1 MSSSST
7 FDRLVAEEE
16 EQPEWVTKQ
25 LGKNIIERVTAVGRG
40 TMSYLDG
47 LGMTVGVDRQ
57 HQFQAYMATTG
68 RELLEMQLV
77 DTGDEDRKREAILK
91 QMMRAG
97 RVLRGH
103 VKVSENEAG
112 QKSVAIDKE
121 WNTGSW
127 TPEMIEAGMDCLFYV
142 FLDDG
147 PWKPGTLV
155 GENVEKRPQAVI
167 MLEKLLQRHTEA
179 RSYIQFKLDD
189 LMTQALNSYIKRGK
203 ARAKLEILYIIH
215 AARERFIG
223 QISEF
228 SVAARAAELM
238 SSEIRLAAIIIQQV
252 FRVYMSTKSKKM
264 DYSLINPIAAQF
276 GSNEEMLAM
285 RERAAGL
292 RTMDLKRQWNVMH
305 QHMTRPARHTI
316 GGFRGPCHIP
326 HHFTT
331 ILLDIV
337 LTVVSKMAGKF
348 SPMNRENFIE
358 GGGAILLANFVSCP
372 TSKFSYISMQII
384 AHVAKVPA
392 SFRPCCE
399 SGCTKAIHR
408 FLVYL
413 QKSGKL
419 HWLAKGTDG
428 LEKMLDKSDEEK
440 KAFQVHKFA
449 FFDGVLA
456 LTKLAVHAAGFCR
469 ANGGYG
475 YNRPPQP
482 DSEACN
488 YLKMLQE
495 FNPAPSTPISKLTP
509 STIGDKKMVKMLVQL
524 TVESRHLQATRSLL
538 LAIFTMSCS
547 ECHKHI
553 LFEVLSDSC
562 RAAKHILNLLY
573 ERDAAVS
580 SLSLCLFLQ
589 LNTLELARDTF
600 IATEAFRPHL
610 ATLTKPTANFKRR
623 PYQRAALI
631 AASLLRQHEWRAYD
645 PEVLPSFMSHPE
657 NVRKAVYLDL
667 LKTCKGPCAPET
679 ADSLTIADL
688 VVMPCARPHCSTIK
702 DLSIVAE
709 DVGAADLAHF
719 LVHPGEDKFIESLP
733 WDEAAA
739 TCVILEAL
747 TRNCSTAEHLL
758 GGTSVLDFLSRYM
771 YISRYMVE
779 QGRMAAAQ
787 LLILVNGLASAAAA
801 MTSIVF
807 VAIGYEVRE
816 AVVVEAVFGPKG
828 AGFLDAAAYWLMTLA
843 ESHEG
848 MDSLVLST
856 MRTFGQNILELADKI
871 ARLVL
876 QAGIQSITSPVRVT
890 LLLSLSPWAKT
901 CAAVISK
908 IHLVYAGQ
916 ATLKYAVLEK
926 TCRLGATLL
935 EHPLTTSEGI
945 VKWGIIEA
953 LRIHLPTP
961 AFGIGSTPDEAYS
974 DAIVQMPLSLV
985 VLLGE
990 ACQSDRGKGNCLTD
1004 GFLRRVLDKLQIL
1017 APSLETNDALSIWAE
1032 QIKRNPKGR
1041 FDEDKEFHASLMRRI
1056 VCECL
1061 RVIERCANFSSI
1073 AVGSCNDLILDARA
1087 GYKVVRICTQIIDKD
1102 ACPKNDPA
1110 YLAALRLLAKLAQDS
1125 FRLDHAMKENDVLGL
1140 IRLEMEQGIINSNLL
1155 DRPSFGKN
1163 ELPEVGVKAC
1173 LEILQGLASGHPS
1186 EYKTQQFFLFREVLG
1201 RVSQRWGRLEESVR
1215 RVNWE
1220 MFISSE
1226 KSDKVIAEGG
1236 SPWCDDDDEAGIPF
1250 STTSPQPK
1258 DHGHRTQQPQ
1268 STQPRPTPRSEW
1280 NGETFDY
1287 ENDRIVRETL
1297 QKLYVKAG
1305 LPEESN
1311 LLSNSRQSSR
1321 QSSRVSSRH
1330 SSRPA
1335 SAAAVVPQSSDSFD
1349 STGARTGMGREWVA
1363 GTYDACGVNS
1373 CGSLKLRGAHPDL
1386 SNQHG
1391 KFRDSPSELMN
1402 SLILNVPTFLEDG
1415 TTLNVANL
1423 SAREPALRNAIL
1435 ERKSR
1440 TGFVG
1445 KILSPVK
1452 DTRAKHQQK
1461 GSGHGHG
1468 VATAQVRMKKLV
1480 PLPISGPSHHP
1491 PGQRGHPLSPAMS
1504 PVALSVDASFPELL
1518 RTRPIID
1525 DSGPFIC

>member
-1 MSSSST
+1 M
-7 FDRLVAEEE
+7 FDSLVAEEE
-16 EQPEWVTKQ
+16 VQPEWVKKQ
-25 LGKNIIERVTAVGRG
+25 LGRNIIERVTSVGRD

-57 HQFQAYMATTG
+57 RRFQAYMATTG

-77 DTGDEDRKREAILK
+77 DTGEEDRKREAMLK

-142 FLDDG
+142 FLEDG
-147 PWKPGTLV
+147 PWKPGTMV

-189 LMTQALNSYIKRGK
+189 LMTQALNSYIKYGK

-215 AARERFIG
+215 AAREKFIG

-238 SSEIRLAAIIIQQV
+238 SSEMRLAAIIIQQV

-276 GSNEEMLAM
+276 GSDEEMLAM
-285 RERAAGL
+285 RERAASL

-358 GGGAILLANFVSCP
+358 GGGALILANFVSCP
-372 TSKFSYISMQII
+372 TSKFSYVSMQII
-384 AHVAKVPA
+384 AHVSKVPA

-399 SGCTKAIHR
+399 SGCIKAIHR
-408 FLVYL
+408 FLIYL
-413 QKSGKL
+413 KQTGKL
-419 HWLAKGTDG
+419 HFVTRGTDG

-469 ANGGYG
+469 ANGGTYPPGNSQPAPRKAAYG
-475 YNRPPQP
+475 YKRPAQP

-495 FNPAPSTPISKLTP
+495 FNPLSPPISILTP
-509 STIGDKKMVKMLVQL
+509 STLGDKKLVKMLVKM

-562 RAAKHILNLLY
+562 KAAKHILNLLY

-589 LNTLELARDTF
+589 LNTLELARDTM
-600 IATEAFRPHL
+600 IATEALRPHL
-610 ATLTKPTANFKRR
+610 ATLTKPTSNFKRR

-631 AASLLRQHEWRAYD
+631 AASLLRQHDLRNYD

-667 LKTCKGPCAPET
+667 LKTCKVPTLET

-688 VVMPCARPHCSTIK
+688 VVMPFSQK
-702 DLSIVAE
+702 VSMDMSLVAE
-709 DVGAADLAHF
+709 DVGVADLAHF

-779 QGRMAAAQ
+779 QGRMSAAQ

-807 VAIGYEVRE
+807 VAIGYQVRE

-828 AGFLDAAAYWLMTLA
+828 GGFLDAAAYWLMTL
-843 ESHEG
+843 SQIHEG

-856 MRTFGQNILELADKI
+856 MRTFGQNILGLADKI

-876 QAGIQSITSPVRVT
+876 QTGMESITSPARVK

-926 TCRLGATLL
+926 TCRVCATLL
-935 EHPLTTSEGI
+935 EHPDIAREGV

-1004 GFLRRVLDKLQIL
+1004 GFLRRVLDKLHTL
-1017 APSLETNDALSIWAE
+1017 APSLEANDVLSVWAE
-1032 QIKRNPKGR
+1032 HIKRNPKGR

-1056 VCECL
+1056 VSECL

-1087 GYKVVRICTQIIDKD
+1087 GYKVVRICKEIVDKD
-1102 ACPKNDPA
+1102 ACPKTDPA
-1110 YLAALRLLAKLAQDS
+1110 YLAALCLLAKLSQDS
-1125 FRLDHAMKENDVLGL
+1125 FRLDHAMKEVDVLGL
-1140 IRLEMEQGIINSNLL
+1140 VRLQMEQGINY
-1155 DRPSFGKN
+1155 PPQKN
-1163 ELPEVGVKAC
+1163 ELPEFGVKAC
-1173 LEILQGLASGHPS
+1173 LEILQGLAGGHPS

-1201 RVSQRWGRLEESVR
+1201 RVSQCWGGLEESVR

-1226 KSDKVIAEGG
+1226 KSDKVIATEA
-1236 SPWCDDDDEAGIPF
+1236 PWGDEAGIP
-1250 STTSPQPK
+1250 SSQPQP
-1258 DHGHRTQQPQ
+1258 HRTQTQPQ
-1268 STQPRPTPRSEW
+1268 PQPQPRPTPRSEW

-1330 SSRPA
+1330 SSRPT
-1335 SAAAVVPQSSDSFD
+1335 SAAVVPQSDSWRNSFD
-1349 STGARTGMGREWVA
+1349 STGPKTGREGIA

-1386 SNQHG
+1386 SSEHG
-1391 KFRDSPSELMN
+1391 KFRDSPSELVN
-1402 SLILNVPTFLEDG
+1402 SLALNVPTFLEDG
-1415 TTLNVANL
+1415 TTLNVTNL

-1445 KILSPVK
+1445 KIMSPIR
-1452 DTRAKHQQK
+1452 DTRVKRQK
-1461 GSGHGHG
+1461 PHGHG
-1468 VATAQVRMKKLV
+1468 PTTASPQKLM
-1480 PLPISGPSHHP
+1480 PLPSSGVPSTSGAPRSHP
-1491 PGQRGHPLSPAMS
+1491 LRQRGHSSPMS

-1518 RTRPIID
+1518 RTRPPID